1 MKRRQFIKHCSRLGW
16 LSAAGLVVSG
26 CSPNEVRQSIQVGR
40 NLSEG
45 RIDQAIANQIPVSGV
60 PEIDRLVRNQLQELV
75 SFLARKWGDE
85 KTASP
90 QEFVKYSD
98 DFETRAIVNFE
109 TRLVRVESL
118 SDDRALLQRAI
129 VTTLLT
135 PDRPDQV
142 DLLTDQPIQ
151 GGGQPFLYPLVR
163 DHQGQLVQFEWRA
176 TQYAQHLVTNQR
188 QTLNTRGQPRRYFVE
203 FALSDQ
209 LDRQQQTKFAD
220 SVRRYSR
227 TYSIRPDLIYAIME
241 AESSFNPYAMS
252 HIPAYGLMQ
261 IVPTTAGRDA
271 HELIYKRPGTPT
283 RDYLFVPDNNIQMG
297 VGYLSIL
304 DTRYLVRVNNP
315 QSREYCVIAGYNTGS
330 GNVLRAFDN
339 DRSRAFEQINRMQP
353 QQVYQH
359 LVRHL
364 PFAETR
370 RYMQKVT
377 EFQRKYV

>member
-1 MKRRQFIKHCSRLGW
+1 MKRRQFIQHMTHSLGW
-16 LSAAGLVVSG
+16 LSAGLLTAG

-45 RIDQAIANQIPVSGV
+45 RLDKAITSQIPVSGV
-60 PEIDRLVRNQLQELV
+60 PEIDRLVRDQLQELV

-118 SDDRALLQRAI
+118 NEDRAVLQKAI
-129 VTTLLT
+129 ITTLLT

-142 DLLTDQPIQ
+142 DLLSDQPIR
-151 GGGQPFLYPLVR
+151 GSGQPFLYPLVR
-163 DHQGQLVQFEWRA
+163 DHQGQIVQFEWRA
-176 TQYAQHLVTNQR
+176 TQYAQHLANNQR
-188 QTLNTRGQPRRYFVE
+188 QTLRQRGQPDRFFVE
-203 FALSDQ
+203 FALSAQ

-220 SVRRYSR
+220 SVRRHSR
-227 TYSIRPDLIYAIME
+227 TYNIRPDLIYAIME

-283 RDYLFVPDNNIQMG
+283 RDYLFVPDNNIRMG

-315 QSREYCVIAGYNTGS
+315 LSREYCVIAGYNTGS

-377 EFQRKYV
+377 EFQRKYI